1 MGKRNVAERTFVMIK
16 PDGVGRRL
24 VGECI
29 RRFER
34 RGLKLVGLKIQ
45 ILPRETAEA
54 HYAEHKERPFFG
66 ELCDFI
72 TGGPTVQMVWEGP
85 DAVAQVRKMN
95 GATDCKK
102 ADVGTIR
109 GDFGLSLQSN
119 MIHASDSVE
128 TAQREIALY
137 FNENELLTY
146 PMPDDCWLQ

>member
-1 MGKRNVAERTFVMIK
+1 MAERTFVMVK

-29 RRFER
+29 RRYEQK
-34 RGLKLVGLKIQ
+34 GLKLVALKLQ
-45 ILPRETAEA
+45 ILPKEKAEE
-54 HYAEHKERPFFG
+54 HYAEHKERSFFG
-66 ELCDFI
+66 ELVSFI
-72 TGGPTVQMVWEGP
+72 TAGPTVQMVWEGP

-102 ADVGTIR
+102 ADMGTIR

-128 TAQREIALY
+128 TAGREIALY
-137 FNENELLTY
+137 FDALELWSY
-146 PMPDDCWLQ
+146 AMPDDCWVQQ

>member
-1 MGKRNVAERTFVMIK
+1 VAERTFVMVK

-29 RRFER
+29 RRYEQK
-34 RGLKLVGLKIQ
+34 GLKLVGLKLQ
-45 ILPRETAEA
+45 ILPKEKAEE

-66 ELCDFI
+66 ELVSFI
-72 TGGPTVQMVWEGP
+72 TAGPTVQMVWEGP

-102 ADVGTIR
+102 ADMGTIR

-128 TAQREIALY
+128 TAGREIALY
-137 FNENELLTY
+137 FDALELWSY
-146 PMPDDCWLQ
+146 AMPDDCWVQQ

>member
-1 MGKRNVAERTFVMIK
+1 MVK

-29 RRFER
+29 RRYEQK
-34 RGLKLVGLKIQ
+34 GLKLVALKLQ
-45 ILPRETAEA
+45 ILPKEKAEE
-54 HYAEHKERPFFG
+54 HYAEHKERSFFG
-66 ELCDFI
+66 ELVSFI
-72 TGGPTVQMVWEGP
+72 TAGPTVQMVWEGP

-102 ADVGTIR
+102 ADMGTIR

-128 TAQREIALY
+128 TAGREIALY
-137 FNENELLTY
+137 FDALELWSY
-146 PMPDDCWLQ
+146 AMPDDCWVQQ